1 MSYKQVCR
9 LTFLGIDDELKN
21 DASSVYSTVINSSF
35 YPVPTAVAST
45 AATEYESQRYG
56 VKDVSDNFT
65 KRTNT
70 KRMRFSLNGA
80 LNNINLSNKAKIII
94 ESVTIPNIL
103 SHTYKQSKCVNN
115 IQLRLRGLSKNI
127 SGPITI

>member
-21 DASSVYSTVINSSF
+21 DASSVYSTNINSSF
-35 YPVPTAVAST
+35 YPVPAAIATGAAAGAVPA
-45 AATEYESQRYG
+45 YENQQYG
-56 VKDVSDNFT
+56 VEAVGFT

-70 KRMRFSLNGA
+70 KRMRFSLNGG

-115 IQLRLRGLSKNI
+115 IQI
-127 SGPITI
+127 